1 MMMQQSAIECSG
13 RCTRVGG
20 DGAVRGVKRRLP
32 TASAMALLLAAGLL
46 LPVSMAGCSKG
57 DGENGASSKNRAAA
71 TDVAIARPQS
81 FLISTAALGEL
92 ESRNAIEIRNQVE
105 SRTSIV
111 EVVAEG
117 VRVKKG
123 DLLVRLNSDALQSQ
137 IQEDTLRVESARADF
152 VSAENGVQIQ
162 ESDNASKLRTAQ
174 LDVELAELS
183 LSQWRDGDV
192 KSRRQELALA
202 LERGEIEVKR
212 LSDRFTRGEALNKEG
227 FLSNDELER
236 DRVAKIEAE
245 ANLKRAQL
253 DAKVYE
259 EFERP
264 KEEKQKMSDVEQAKA
279 ELDRVQLNNEKELVS
294 RRAAAANKREQLRVL
309 EQKLAKTQQQL
320 AATELRAP
328 ADGLVVYATSMARG
342 RGGWGNQGS
351 GPLQVGREVTNNE
364 LLISLPD
371 TSEMQASVQVHES
384 LAGRIRQGM
393 TATIKVDAV
402 PGVTFTGKVASIGV
416 MAEQTNWRDP
426 NMREYTVK
434 VALDASDEKTSQLKP
449 SMRAEARI
457 EMGRVDNAL
466 AIPLQAVFNDGAVR
480 FVYVSEGGRFAKLP
494 VSVGRR
500 SDTLAEIRAGLEEGA
515 VVLLREPTPGEV
527 IDRPWDKDQLAKA
540 GYTLD
545 ESGTP
550 VAMGRGGPPG
560 MMPTGMPGGGPPGAG
575 NGAGNG
581 AGGPPAGVNGGG
593 RPDGGARPDG
603 ARTGGGR
610 SDGARP
616 DAGRG
621 GTGRP
626 EGQAASSANEKP
638 AAAPV
643 KAAPEG
649 QTTGSEA
656 DRKPEPPAQQP
667 AKN

>member
-1 MMMQQSAIECSG
+1 MMMQQSAIQSVGLCS
-13 RCTRVGG
+13 
-20 DGAVRGVKRRLP
+20 RGMKATLP
-32 TASAMALLLAAGLL
+32 IALLLAAGMM
-46 LPVSMAGCSKG
+46 LPVSLVGCSKSN
-57 DGENGASSKNRAAA
+57 DENGSTSKNGSAAA
-71 TDVAIARPQS
+71 TDRAVARKQS

-117 VRVKKG
+117 ARVQKG
-123 DLLVRLNSDALQSQ
+123 DLLVRLNSDALESQ

-212 LSDRFTRGEALNKEG
+212 LTDRFTRGEALNKEG

-245 ANLKRAQL
+245 ANLKRAVL

-264 KEEKQKMSDVEQAKA
+264 KEEKQKLSDVEQAKA
-279 ELDRVQLNNEKELVS
+279 ELDRVKLNNEKELVS
-294 RRAAAANKREQLRVL
+294 RRAAAANKREQFRVL
-309 EQKLAKTQQQL
+309 EQKLAKSQQQL

-328 ADGLVVYATSMARG
+328 ADGLVVFATSMARG

-384 LAGRIRQGM
+384 LAGRVRPGM

-434 VALDASDEKTSQLKP
+434 VALDANDEKTSQLKP

-457 EMGRVDNAL
+457 EMGRVDDAL
-466 AIPLQAVFNDGAVR
+466 SVPLQAVFNEGAVR
-480 FVYVSEGGRFAKLP
+480 FVYVAEGGRFAKLP

-500 SDTLAEIRAGLEEGA
+500 SDTLAEIRAGLDEGA

-527 IDRPWDKDQLAKA
+527 IERPWDKEQLAKA

-560 MMPTGMPGGGPPGAG
+560 VMPTGMPGGMPPGAG
-575 NGAGNG
+575 NGANG
-581 AGGPPAGVNGGG
+581 AGGPPPGVTGGGG
-593 RPDGGARPDG
+593 RPDGARPGGGAGGRPDGARPDG
-603 ARTGGGR
+603 ARSG
-610 SDGARP
+610 
-616 DAGRG
+616 AGR
-621 GTGRP
+621 P
-626 EGQAASSANEKP
+626 QGQPTSTSTSTDSEKP
-638 AAAPV
+638 ATAPG
-643 KAAPEG
+643 KPTPSG
-649 QTTGSEA
+649 QPGGSEA